1 MGTNLSS
8 DDDNEQVKIDTVIN
22 SLKAADHLDKQQ
34 LHEAFLSA
42 GLEEVNDTV
51 RKTIIRLVFINLIV
65 SANRSD
71 ICSAR

>member
-8 DDDNEQVKIDTVIN
+8 DDDNEQVKINTVIN

-51 RKTIIRLVFINLIV
+51 RKTIMKLVSINLIV